1 MRCNIRCF
9 IVYRRGVSYLS
20 LGEADKAEADLV
32 TAARLEPGN
41 RAVQVSLLLHPH
53 LHHSSSF
60 TATGAAGAGQEEE
73 EERRQGYGQQAGQNV
88 QLIRSGLSFV
98 PKNI

>member
-1 MRCNIRCF
+1 M
-9 IVYRRGVSYLS
+9 SYLS

-53 LHHSSSF
+53 LHHSSLP
-60 TATGAAGAGQEEE
+60 QEQLGLV
-73 EERRQGYGQQAGQNV
+73 RRRRRNGDKDMANKLGKMF
-88 QLIRSGLSFV
+88 S
-98 PKNI
+98 